1 MSVQAYSE
9 IYIADRPDEAHARR
23 LVRIEM
29 LERVLDRQF
38 RLPIVGQ
45 VGLDG
50 VIGLIPGIGDAATA
64 AISGYLILEAHR
76 AGARKRTLARM
87 GANVGV
93 DLALGLV
100 PIVGDIADFF
110 HKSNTKNLALLKREL
125 TSLER
130 PHAMTDD
137 TLKPE
142 PAGKRLGHRSP
153 DNSTPPADQHREG
166 HTSDHRAAAA
176 SLSTDEESGA
186 QPIPHPVKQDEET
199 VQDAADRGRGGSV
212 R

>member
-1 MSVQAYSE
+1 MSVRAYSE
-9 IYIADRPDEAHARR
+9 PAVDVLIDGEHERRMARLEA
-23 LVRIEM
+23 

-110 HKSNTKNLALLKREL
+110 HKSNSKNLALLKREL

-130 PHAMTDD
+130 PHAMTDKN
-137 TLKPE
+137 LKPE
-142 PAGKRLGHRSP
+142 PVGKRLGHRSP
-153 DNSTPPADQHREG
+153 DNSTPPADQQREG

-186 QPIPHPVKQDEET
+186 QPMPHPVKQAEET